1 MSATTVNSTVSL
13 QQNFIVQRPERLL
26 VGIILSMVLHAALLL
41 AWRQG
46 TRAPP
51 AETEQARAISI
62 WLRQPAPPPKTERAP
77 DVEKPSRPDA
87 ARAARPK
94 RRTPPDV
101 IAMPERPRDE
111 AAAPDAFTVA
121 PAEPEAPH
129 FDADA
134 ARRMA
139 RELANEP
146 DPAKA
151 GTAVAQL
158 PPKPLASET
167 RAARAIAKAKR
178 RDCKDGIPGGLLA
191 PLYLMMDKKDSG
203 CKW

>member
-1 MSATTVNSTVSL
+1 VNSTLSL
-13 QQNFIVQRPERLL
+13 PHDFLVQRPERLL
-26 VGIILSMVLHAALLL
+26 VGIVLSMVLHAALLL

-46 TRAPP
+46 THAPL
-51 AETEQARAISI
+51 AETEPARAISV
-62 WLRQPAPPPKTERAP
+62 WLRRPPPPPPKAAP
-77 DVEKPSRPDA
+77 EPEAAKPSRPDA

-101 IAMPERPRDE
+101 IALPARPREEE
-111 AAAPDAFTVA
+111 APPDAFKVE
-121 PAEPEAPH
+121 PAEPAAPH

-167 RAARAIAKAKR
+167 RAARAISKAKR

-191 PLYLMMDKKDSG
+191 PLFLMMDKKDSG